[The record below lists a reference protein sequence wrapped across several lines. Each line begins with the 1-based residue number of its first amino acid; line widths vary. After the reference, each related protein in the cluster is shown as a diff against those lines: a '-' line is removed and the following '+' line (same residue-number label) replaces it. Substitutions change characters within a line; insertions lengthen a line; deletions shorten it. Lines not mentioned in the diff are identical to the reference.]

1 MRILT
6 LVIYALFGA
15 GAILGGIAAVV
26 SPSVI
31 LPSTELTP
39 LARHLA
45 REEGAAFVFIG
56 GMLLW
61 AARHYDRRRPV
72 HLGMVVL
79 TALFAAIHWQ
89 GYFESGRYAS
99 AGLVNTVPF
108 VLFAL
113 TTPFSRDRAVH

>member
-1 MRILT
+1 MKILT
-6 LVIYALFGA
+6 LVIYALSGA
-15 GAILGGIAAVV
+15 GAMLGGIAAIV
-26 SPSVI
+26 SPALI
-31 LPSTELTP
+31 LPGAELPP

-56 GMLLW
+56 GMVLW

-89 GYFESGRYAS
+89 GYFESGHYAS
-99 AGLVNTVPF
+99 AAVVNTIPF

-113 TTPFSRDRAVH
+113 TTPLDPRR